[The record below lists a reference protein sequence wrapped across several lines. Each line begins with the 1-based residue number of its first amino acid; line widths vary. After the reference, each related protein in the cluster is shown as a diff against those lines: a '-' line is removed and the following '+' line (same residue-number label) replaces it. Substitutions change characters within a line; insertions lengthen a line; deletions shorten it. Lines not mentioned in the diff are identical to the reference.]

1 MSGHEIKASEPAR
14 AGCRQFDQD
23 LPACLEGAET
33 PAVLKHARECS
44 SCAVILADLEQ
55 IRFAGRHLAL
65 DEPAA
70 RVWANIRAS
79 LADEGILHEQVPA
92 WQRWFRRLP
101 LLAESVPVGA
111 LAGLAI
117 LALALMNSPQGVENK
132 GLLTSQPAD
141 PQVFTAGILPVDI
154 DSSMART
161 LQDMQTAYLGR
172 EESIE
177 PGVREIYRKSLASL
191 DASIEECRK
200 HCRRDPHD
208 SLARQYLAN
217 AYQSK
222 AEVLAAALEYHNR

>member
-1 MSGHEIKASEPAR
+1 MLGPDHKPPQPDR
-14 AGCRQFDQD
+14 AQCRQFDQD
-23 LPACLEGAET
+23 LSACLEGVET

-55 IRFAGRHLAL
+55 IRFASRHLPL
-65 DEPAA
+65 EEPPA
-70 RVWANIRAS
+70 RVWANIRAR
-79 LADEGILHEQVPA
+79 LADEGILREQVPA
-92 WQRWFRRLP
+92 WQRWLHRLP
-101 LLAESVPVGA
+101 LLPESVPVGA

-117 LALALMNSPQGVENK
+117 LALALMNSPQGIENK
-132 GLLTSQPAD
+132 GLLTSEPAD
-141 PQVFTAGILPVDI
+141 QQVLTAGFLPVDI

-177 PGVREIYRKSLASL
+177 PGMRETYRKSLASL
-191 DASIEECRK
+191 DASIDECLK

-208 SLARQYLAN
+208 SLARQYLTH

-222 AEVLAAALEYHNR
+222 AEVLASALEYNTR